1 MRRRCGRTPGRKPR
15 QLTHEETVAIHCFY
29 FNSRQ
34 PKATIAAAVG
44 LTPAELSRLLKLKA
58 GRELINFLVENIS
71 PEVLWPEFLIT
82 GPGSVPPAM
91 FKLPRP
97 PVAVEDFRGPSR
109 EEVLR
114 RCGFGPRNPEDE
126 TDA

>member
-1 MRRRCGRTPGRKPR
+1 MRKKHGRTLGRKPL
-15 QLTHEETVAIHCFY
+15 QLTHQETVAIHCFY

-44 LTPAELSRLLKLKA
+44 LTSAELSRVLKLKA
-58 GRELINFLVENIS
+58 GRELFDFLLENFD
-71 PEVLWPEFLIT
+71 PESLWPEFRVT
-82 GPGSVPPAM
+82 GPDSVPPAL

-97 PVAVEDFRGPSR
+97 LPAVEEFREPSC